1 MKKHGIIILIIV
13 LILTLCAC
21 GKSKKVQEVDD
32 LIAAIGEISL
42 NRTSA
47 VEAAEDAVAEL
58 SKRQRN
64 QLENR
69 EILESARSALSD
81 LQYIES
87 HPFEYQ
93 IPLNF
98 TWGISLK
105 EAEKFG
111 FNLGPTMLDRPGFTI
126 DGTALGFNENEA
138 SITCAFD
145 FGENND
151 NLQLVNL
158 IIELSEDDIITTDA
172 LWTIMQFYYKNVSG
186 NPEVS
191 ESTVSCFWE
200 TDKSSIELSCML
212 ANSGTFI
219 VAYRPLT

>member
-1 MKKHGIIILIIV
+1 
-13 LILTLCAC
+13 
-21 GKSKKVQEVDD
+21 
-32 LIAAIGEISL
+32 
-42 NRTSA
+42 
-47 VEAAEDAVAEL
+47 
-58 SKRQRN
+58 
-64 QLENR
+64 
-69 EILESARSALSD
+69 
-81 LQYIES
+81 
-87 HPFEYQ
+87 
-93 IPLNF
+93 
-98 TWGISLK
+98 
-105 EAEKFG
+105 
-111 FNLGPTMLDRPGFTI
+111 MLDRPGFTI

-191 ESTVSCFWE
+191 ESTVSCVWE